1 MIFGIILGIVLFVGI
16 SIVLIALYV
25 AFKRFC
31 SDSKDYGMINANS
44 NIKHGRLYPV
54 LNYKDCDDDGPG
66 GSGSTTQCLDNHD
79 LDVPDIKVPGSPG
92 ADHHEDMSC
101 MPLTAD
107 KEPDYATPVSL
118 TKPYGPPPP
127 VSNSQD
133 HHTEG
138 AAAAAASSSTWKP
151 PEEHSAVSHVNEG
164 FHGGPPE
171 LSSGGGGTG
180 FGARAAVHNADE
192 DGEE

>member
-1 MIFGIILGIVLFVGI
+1 MIFGIMLGIVLFVGI
-16 SIVLIALYV
+16 SITLIGLYV

-31 SDSKDYGMINANS
+31 SDAKDYGMINANS
-44 NIKHGRLYPV
+44 SIKHGRLYPV

-79 LDVPDIKVPGSPG
+79 LDVPEIKVPGSP
-92 ADHHEDMSC
+92 DHHEDLSC

-118 TKPYGPPPP
+118 TKPYGAPP
-127 VSNSQD
+127 
-133 HHTEG
+133 
-138 AAAAAASSSTWKP
+138 ASSQEHHSEAATSSSWKP
-151 PEEHSAVSHVNEG
+151 PEEHHAVSHVNEG

-171 LSSGGGGTG
+171 SSSGGAG
-180 FGARAAVHNADE
+180 FGAPAAVHDADA

>member
-1 MIFGIILGIVLFVGI
+1 MIFGIILGIVLFVVI
-16 SIVLIALYV
+16 SITLIGLYV

-31 SDSKDYGMINANS
+31 SDAKDYGMINANS
-44 NIKHGRLYPV
+44 TIKHGRLYPV

-92 ADHHEDMSC
+92 ADHHEDLSC
-101 MPLTAD
+101 VPLTAE

-133 HHTEG
+133 HHSEG
-138 AAAAAASSSTWKP
+138 AAASTTSSTWNP

-164 FHGGPPE
+164 FHGGPSEP
-171 LSSGGGGTG
+171 SSGGGAG
-180 FGARAAVHNADE
+180 FGARAAVHDADE

>member
-1 MIFGIILGIVLFVGI
+1 MIFGIILGIVLFVII
-16 SIVLIALYV
+16 SISLIGVYV

-31 SDSKDYGMINANS
+31 SDAKDYGMINANS
-44 NIKHGRLYPV
+44 TIKHGRLYPV

-92 ADHHEDMSC
+92 ADHHEDLSC
-101 MPLTAD
+101 MPLTGE

-118 TKPYGPPPP
+118 TKPYGAPPSP
-127 VSNSQD
+127 SQN
-133 HHTEG
+133 HHSTEAS
-138 AAAAAASSSTWKP
+138 AAAATSSTWKP
-151 PEEHSAVSHVNEG
+151 PEEHSTVSHVNEG
-164 FHGGPPE
+164 FHGGPSEP
-171 LSSGGGGTG
+171 SSGGGAG
-180 FGARAAVHNADE
+180 FGGARAAVHNSDE